1 VGPQEAQQASEDSQG
16 DSLVND
22 REGARGSQGRA
33 GAVVVDALPDLP
45 GHPEAY
51 AVPNVSEGR
60 DPHTIQALVDACR
73 VPRVRVLDVHSDP
86 DHHRSVI
93 TLTGESIAVQDALVS
108 LAGECVDRID
118 LRRHRGAH
126 PRTGALDVAP
136 IVALDD
142 DGEPLAEEIARG
154 LAERIG
160 TDLNLPVFLYGQVA
174 GDPARS
180 RPMDFRRQGLEELE
194 RLMEEGE
201 LSPDAGPSRLH
212 PTAGAVLVGVR
223 PPLIAMNVWLPEG
236 TLTEARAIA
245 ARVRESGG
253 GPPGVRALGL
263 YLPEAGMAQVSMNIE
278 DHRAAPPAVVVQAV
292 RTEAE
297 RLGIA
302 AGDAELVGLI
312 PRDALLGGPTPSALN
327 IHGFRPGMVIDTH
340 TASRN

>member
-1 VGPQEAQQASEDSQG
+1 MD
-16 DSLVND
+16 DL
-22 REGARGSQGRA
+22 
-33 GAVVVDALPDLP
+33 LPESP

-73 VPRVRVLDVHSDP
+73 VPHVRVLDVHSDP

-93 TLTGESIAVQDALVS
+93 TLAGESIAVQDALVG

-118 LRRHRGAH
+118 LRRQRGAH

-142 DGEPLAEEIARG
+142 GDEPLAGEIARG
-154 LAERIG
+154 LAGRIG
-160 TDLNLPVFLYGQVA
+160 TDLNLPVFLYGHVA
-174 GDPARS
+174 ADPGLS
-180 RPMDFRRQGLEELE
+180 RPMDFRRMGLEEME

-201 LSPDAGPSRLH
+201 LVPDAGPPRLH
-212 PTAGAVLVGVR
+212 PSAGAVLVGVR
-223 PPLIAMNVWLPEG
+223 RPLIALNVWLPDG
-236 TLTEARAIA
+236 TLTDARAIA

-263 YLPEAGMAQVSMNIE
+263 YLPESGMAQVSMNIE

-292 RTEAE
+292 RAEAE
-297 RLGIA
+297 RLGVE
-302 AGDAELVGLI
+302 AGEAELVGLI

-340 TASRN
+340 VASN

>member
-1 VGPQEAQQASEDSQG
+1 VGPQEVQQASEDSQG

-33 GAVVVDALPDLP
+33 AVADAARPDSP

-60 DPHTIQALVDACR
+60 DPYTIQALVDACR
-73 VPRVRVLDVHSDP
+73 VPHVRVLDVHSDP

-93 TLTGESIAVQDALVS
+93 TLTGDSIAVQDALVN

-126 PRTGALDVAP
+126 PRIGALDVAP

-142 DGEPLAEEIARG
+142 EDEPLAAEIARG
-154 LAERIG
+154 LAGRIG
-160 TDLNLPVFLYGQVA
+160 TDLNLPVFLYGHVA
-174 GDPARS
+174 TDPDRA
-180 RPMDFRRQGLEELE
+180 RPMDFRRVGLEELE
-194 RLMEEGE
+194 HLMEEGE
-201 LSPDAGPSRLH
+201 LVPDAGPPRLH

-223 PPLIAMNVWLPEG
+223 PPLIALNVWLPEG
-236 TLTEARAIA
+236 TLTDARAIA
-245 ARVRESGG
+245 ARVRETGG

-278 DHRAAPPAVVVQAV
+278 DRRAASPAMVVQAV

-297 RLGIA
+297 RLGVE
-302 AGDAELVGLI
+302 AGEAELVGLI
-312 PRDALLGGPTPSALN
+312 PRDALLGGPTPAALN

>member
-1 VGPQEAQQASEDSQG
+1 VGPQEVQQASEDSQG

-22 REGARGSQGRA
+22 REGARGSQGPA
-33 GAVVVDALPDLP
+33 AVVDDALPVAP
-45 GHPEAY
+45 RHPEAY

-73 VPRVRVLDVHSDP
+73 LPRVRVLDVHSDP

-93 TLTGESIAVQDALVS
+93 TLSGESIAVQDALVS

-126 PRTGALDVAP
+126 PRLGALDVAP

-142 DGEPLAEEIARG
+142 EDEPLAAEIARG
-154 LAERIG
+154 LAGRIG
-160 TDLNLPVFLYGQVA
+160 TDLNLPVFLYGHVA
-174 GDPARS
+174 SDPGRA
-180 RPMDFRRQGLEELE
+180 RPMDFRRMAPGELEHLLEEGALV
-194 RLMEEGE
+194 
-201 LSPDAGPSRLH
+201 PDAGPPRMH

-223 PPLIAMNVWLPEG
+223 PPLIALNVWLPEG
-236 TLTEARAIA
+236 TLTDARAIA
-245 ARVRESGG
+245 ARVRETGG

-263 YLPEAGMAQVSMNIE
+263 YQPEAGMAQVSMNIE
-278 DHRAAPPAVVVQAV
+278 DRRAAPPAVVVQAV

-297 RLGIA
+297 RLGVE
-302 AGDAELVGLI
+302 AGEAELVGLI